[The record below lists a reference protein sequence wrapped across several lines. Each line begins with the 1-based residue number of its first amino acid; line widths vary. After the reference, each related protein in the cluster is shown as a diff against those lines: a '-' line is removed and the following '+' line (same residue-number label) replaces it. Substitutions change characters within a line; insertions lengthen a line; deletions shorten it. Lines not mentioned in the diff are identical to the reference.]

1 MVKGQ
6 NLRKAISIVSYL
18 FYLMVIIIFVDVLFL
33 HYLLGFG
40 FPRHSGQTAVERYP
54 TPYLEFAG
62 KPDTGVYNEYGF
74 RGPSFKKAK
83 PNDLKIAFFGGSTG
97 YEGNPP
103 IPDIVEKELEKLTGL
118 NVFVANYSIMSS
130 NHRQHLHA
138 IIEYLPQFKPDIII
152 FYGGYNETL
161 QSAMQDPRPGY
172 PYNYYYRA
180 QTSPLKKLLIENSAI
195 IGTIEKS
202 TGVITGLNK
211 IRENQKPFSND
222 WNARIVLKYFETLM
236 LANNAAGTIESE
248 RFGKTRFLAF
258 YQPYKVPE
266 CFMRAHNNI
275 RNNIRTLKYA
285 FDVSSEFDAFGEDI
299 YIHNDDVH
307 VTQIG
312 NEVMGAKIAKII
324 AVKLQLQK
332 APIEKQ

>member
-1 MVKGQ
+1 MIKRQ
-6 NLRKAISIVSYL
+6 TLRKAISIVTYL
-18 FYLMVIIIFVDVLFL
+18 FYLIVIIILVDVLFF
-33 HYLLGFG
+33 HYILGFG
-40 FPRHSGQTAVERYP
+40 FPNFTELNYFERYP

-62 KPDTGVYNEYGF
+62 KPDTGIYNEYGF
-74 RGPSFKKAK
+74 RGPSFNEAK
-83 PNDLKIAFFGGSTG
+83 SNDLKIAFFGGSTG
-97 YEGNPP
+97 FAGYPP
-103 IPDIVEKELEKLTGL
+103 IPDIVQHELEKLTGL

-161 QSAMQDPRPGY
+161 QNAVQDPRPGY

-195 IGTIEKS
+195 IGTIENK

-211 IRENQKPFSND
+211 IRENQKPLSRD
-222 WNARIVLKYFETLM
+222 WNARIVLKYFETLI

-248 RFGKTRFLAF
+248 RFGKTRFFAF

-266 CFMRAHNNI
+266 CFIRAHNNI
-275 RNNIRTLKYA
+275 RNKIRTLKYA
-285 FDVSSEFDAFGEDI
+285 FDVSSEFDSFGEDI
-299 YIHNDDVH
+299 YSYNDDVH
-307 VTQIG
+307 VAQIG

-324 AVKLQLQK
+324 AMKLQLQK
-332 APIEKQ
+332 APVEK